1 MSNRMVGFSQ
11 RESLGSVCIHPEHI
25 TCGARKALEGEGTV
39 MKGLQLAQELRLSFL
54 KGLK

>member
-1 MSNRMVGFSQ
+1 MVGFSQ